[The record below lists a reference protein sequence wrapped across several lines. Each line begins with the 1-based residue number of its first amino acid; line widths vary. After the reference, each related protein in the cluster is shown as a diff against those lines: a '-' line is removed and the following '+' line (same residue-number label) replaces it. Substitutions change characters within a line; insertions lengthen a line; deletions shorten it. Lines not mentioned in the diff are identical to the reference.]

1 MQTAL
6 TSAAKQETVL
16 GGDDTDLLVLLIYHA
31 KNVRHNV
38 FFRPETRRAS
48 QKENRCWNIPVMRA
62 LLGSVVTNNIM
73 FLHAILGCD
82 TTSGGYDLGKKLSI
96 SKIKSDSQ
104 FQAQAKVFMNQG
116 ANKDDIISVGET
128 AIVCLYNGNPHH
140 GINVLRYE
148 KLCVNAAT
156 STVPVQPGPLPPTS
170 GSVKYH
176 SLRVYHQIQEWLG
189 VEMSYVDWG

>member
-1 MQTAL
+1 
-6 TSAAKQETVL
+6 
-16 GGDDTDLLVLLIYHA
+16 
-31 KNVRHNV
+31 
-38 FFRPETRRAS
+38 
-48 QKENRCWNIPVMRA
+48 MRA
-62 LLGSVVTNNIM
+62 LLGSVVTKNIM

-82 TTSGGYDLGKKLSI
+82 TTSGVCDLDKKLSI

-104 FQAQAKVFMNQG
+104 FQDQAKVFMNQG

-128 AIVCLYNGNPHH
+128 TIVCLYNGNPHH

-148 KLCVNAAT
+148 KLCVKAAT

-189 VEMSYVDWG
+189 VEMSYVDWGWKLSAGNLLPIMTDLQPSSKSFVVFASMPAIACADPAGTMR

>member
-1 MQTAL
+1 
-6 TSAAKQETVL
+6 
-16 GGDDTDLLVLLIYHA
+16 
-31 KNVRHNV
+31 
-38 FFRPETRRAS
+38 
-48 QKENRCWNIPVMRA
+48 MRA

-73 FLHAILGCD
+73 FLHAILGCN
-82 TTSGGYDLGKKLSI
+82 TTSGVYDLGKKLSI

-104 FQAQAKVFMNQG
+104 FQDQANVFMSQG

-140 GINVLRYE
+140 GINVLMYE
-148 KLCVNAAT
+148 KLCVKSAT
-156 STVPVQPGPLPPTS
+156 STVPVQPGPLSPTS

-189 VEMSYVDWG
+189 VEMSYVDWGWKLSAGNLLPIMTDLQPAPQKFLKIVRCVCKSACDTMCRSCRKHEMTCSTSC